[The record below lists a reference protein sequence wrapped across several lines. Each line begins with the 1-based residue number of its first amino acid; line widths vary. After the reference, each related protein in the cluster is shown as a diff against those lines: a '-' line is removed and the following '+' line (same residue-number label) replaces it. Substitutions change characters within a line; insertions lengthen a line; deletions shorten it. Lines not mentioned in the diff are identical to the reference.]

1 MNDGRRDFLA
11 TLGAGAMAAP
21 FATCASGASPSL
33 VWPQSFVWGV
43 ATAAHQIEG
52 NNVNSD
58 YWVLEHIKATN
69 FKDASGDACD
79 SWNRWREDIALVRAM
94 NLTAYRFS
102 VEWARIEP
110 EEGFF
115 SLAALDHYRRM
126 CAACRE
132 VGIMPIVTFHHF
144 SSPRWLAARGGWEN
158 PQTAERFA
166 RYCARAARALGDLI
180 GAACTMNEP
189 NAQVTSYIMR
199 GNQPFA
205 GEQQVVEQAAR
216 AVGSDRFHAYFMGD
230 SFKVRD
236 VCINAHRLAVTAI
249 KEHAP
254 GVKVGLTLALQ
265 DLIPT
270 EAGEPLHRRI
280 FENARLPFYQAA
292 SKDDFLGVQPYLR
305 MRIGASG
312 YLPAPEGVMTNRY
325 GADASPNAL
334 SAVVREAYKHAKV
347 PILVSENG
355 IDTVDDTQRVQHLR
369 ASISELESVV
379 TGGIPV
385 LGYLHWSLLDNFE
398 WRSGYAPRFGL
409 YSVDRTTFART
420 AKSSA
425 TAYRDLVLAQR
436 GRSVLAQRL

>member
-1 MNDGRRDFLA
+1 M
-11 TLGAGAMAAP
+11 
-21 FATCASGASPSL
+21 
-33 VWPQSFVWGV
+33 

-58 YWVLEHIKATN
+58 YWVLEQIKATN
-69 FKDASGDACD
+69 FKDALGDACD
-79 SWNRWREDIALVRAM
+79 SWNRWREDIVLVRAM

-110 EEGFF
+110 EEGLF
-115 SLAALDHYRRM
+115 SLAALEHYRRM

-144 SSPRWLAARGGWEN
+144 SSPRWLAARGGWQN

-166 RYCARAARALGDLI
+166 RYCARAARALGDLM

-216 AVGSDRFHAYFMGD
+216 AVGSDSFHAYFMDD
-230 SFKVRD
+230 SLKVRD
-236 VCINAHRLAVTAI
+236 VCISAHQLATTAI
-249 KEHAP
+249 KQHAP

-265 DLIPT
+265 DLIPSQEG
-270 EAGEPLHRRI
+270 EALYRRV
-280 FENARLPFYQAA
+280 FDNARLPFYQAA
-292 SKDDFLGVQPYLR
+292 AKDDFLGVQPYLR
-305 MRIGASG
+305 MRIGATG
-312 YLPAPEGVMTNRY
+312 YLPAAEGVMTNRY

-334 SAVVREAYKHAKV
+334 TAVVREAYKHAKV

-355 IDTVDDTQRVQHLR
+355 IDTVDDKQRVQHLQE
-369 ASISELESVV
+369 SISELRLVV
-379 TGGIPV
+379 AEGIPV

-420 AKSSA
+420 SKPSA
-425 TAYRDLVLAQR
+425 NAYRDLVIAR
-436 GRSVLAQRL
+436 RSGTASAYRL